1 MGGPGRRL
9 GGCCYTLGFG
19 SARGLPGGMVM
30 CLCCTRFPR
39 TILSRANSIQQSTPH
54 KASYLPHCASPALER
69 LSHRK
74 AAASPTPLLPRV
86 GSRHKTPT
94 VMCSKDH
101 AVLFALEPA
110 ILRGVSPVL
119 SLCPYSCHI
128 KQQRASGAGEP
139 AQHQSSRM
147 HLGDAEAKGQT
158 AAGQAEGKQ
167 RA

>member
-1 MGGPGRRL
+1 
-9 GGCCYTLGFG
+9 
-19 SARGLPGGMVM
+19 M

-94 VMCSKDH
+94 VMCSNDH
-101 AVLFALEPA
+101 PVLFALEPA
-110 ILRGVSPVL
+110 ILHSVPPVL
-119 SLCPYSCHI
+119 SLTLAPSNNSAPAVQESQRSIRAQGCIWGTQRPRARQPLDRQRVNSEPEARLPKKPFLHI
-128 KQQRASGAGEP
+128 IQRN
-139 AQHQSSRM
+139 
-147 HLGDAEAKGQT
+147 
-158 AAGQAEGKQ
+158 
-167 RA
+167 